1 MQPQKYFKEKNKT
14 KLKKKKKTN
23 KTGDDPGLCLKD
35 DSNIKLLN
43 V

>member
-14 KLKKKKKTN
+14 KLKKKTN
-23 KTGDDPGLCLKD
+23 KTGDDTGLCLKD
-35 DSNIKLLN
+35 DGNIKLLN